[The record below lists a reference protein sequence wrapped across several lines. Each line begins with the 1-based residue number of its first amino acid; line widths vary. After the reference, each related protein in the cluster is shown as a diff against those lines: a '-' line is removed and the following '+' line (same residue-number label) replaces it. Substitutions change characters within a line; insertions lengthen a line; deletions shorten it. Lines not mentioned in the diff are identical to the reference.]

1 MKLEI
6 TRKSDL
12 ALRALRALAAGEGT
26 WKAPELAKAIGTTP
40 GFLTQALSPLVHRGW
55 IQSSVGPTGGYR
67 YAATRQPSLLEV
79 IEAIEGPALDA
90 ACILPD
96 GAACTAAASGVPCEL
111 HEGWA
116 AASAAVLAMLAGTP
130 AVTPCARR
138 PLSDGPRS
146 QRMPTA
152 ATASRAQ

>member
-12 ALRALRALAAGEGT
+12 ALRALRVLAANEGT
-26 WKAPELAKAIGTTP
+26 WKAPELARATGTTP
-40 GFLTQALSPLVHRGW
+40 GFLAQALSPLVHRGW
-55 IQSSVGPTGGYR
+55 IQSAVGPTGGYW
-67 YAATRQPSLLEV
+67 YAAARQPSLLEV

-96 GAACTAAASGVPCEL
+96 SSGCTAAASSVPCEL
-111 HEGWA
+111 HQGWIS
-116 AASAAVLAMLAGTP
+116 ASAAVLSMLAETP

-138 PLSDGPRS
+138 PLPDGHRS
-146 QRMPTA
+146 RRMPTA
-152 ATASRAQ
+152 AMASRAQ